1 MSVQPIDLQVLF
13 ARLNQISRD
22 QAVQRDGVIQS
33 QAVTGDEI
41 VEKSEERDHSVN
53 ETNTEEE
60 GPESLGDR
68 QEGGQQQDTEGR
80 NAEQGQSEK
89 TSYFRDPD
97 LGQNV
102 DISG

>member
-22 QAVQRDGVIQS
+22 QAVQRDMAVQS
-33 QAVTGDEI
+33 QAVTADEI
-41 VEKSEERDHSVN
+41 VEKSDERDHSVN
-53 ETNTEEE
+53 EASTEEE

-68 QEGGQQQDTEGR
+68 QDGGQQQHNESRGDHTQ
-80 NAEQGQSEK
+80 AEQ
-89 TSYFRDPD
+89 TSYFSDPD

>member
-1 MSVQPIDLQVLF
+1 VSVQPIDLQVLF

-22 QAVQRDGVIQS
+22 QAIQRDFAVQS
-33 QAVTGDEI
+33 QAVTADEI
-41 VEKSEERDHSVN
+41 VEKSDARDHAVT

-60 GPESLGDR
+60 GPEGLGDK
-68 QEGGQQQDTEGR
+68 QEGGQQQEKEGR
-80 NAEQGQSEK
+80 GAGREDEEK
-89 TSYFRDPD
+89 AAFFSDPD